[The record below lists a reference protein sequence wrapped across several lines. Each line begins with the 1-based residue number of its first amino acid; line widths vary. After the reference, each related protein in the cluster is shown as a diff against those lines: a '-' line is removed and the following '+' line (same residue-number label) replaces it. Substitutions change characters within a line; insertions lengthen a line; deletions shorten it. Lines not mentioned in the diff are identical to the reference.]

1 MIESCDLSLI
11 KLLPEFHPFGDS
23 DSSQREDEA
32 EADPMTFAEFD
43 RLPGMSRLVPV
54 QTMLVAM
61 VSYSKP
67 NVMADLL
74 TWLRESTGEQLLAML
89 HVDVGSISI

>member
-1 MIESCDLSLI
+1 MIL
-11 KLLPEFHPFGDS
+11 
-23 DSSQREDEA
+23 
-32 EADPMTFAEFD
+32 TFAEFD
-43 RLPGMSRLVPV
+43 RLPGMSRLIPA

-74 TWLRESTGEQLLAML
+74 TWLREKNTGAQLLAML
-89 HVDVGSISI
+89 RVDIGSISI